1 MKRNRQDKTGSFVDI
16 REREREQKRKQ
27 AKTEIKYM
35 DMSLML
41 ALVASWL
48 PVFVMWRAYTGC
60 EALNLGVMLLSTSCP
75 VLILLVFGFGRYI
88 ASKWYKRI

>member
-1 MKRNRQDKTGSFVDI
+1 MKRNRQDKTGSYMDI
-16 REREREQKRKQ
+16 EERDKEQKRKQ
-27 AKTEIKYM
+27 VKTEIKYM

-48 PVFVMWRAYTGC
+48 PVFVLWRAYTGY
-60 EALNLGVMLLSTSCP
+60 EALNFGLMMLSTFCP
-75 VLILLVFGFGRYI
+75 VATLLAFGFGRYL